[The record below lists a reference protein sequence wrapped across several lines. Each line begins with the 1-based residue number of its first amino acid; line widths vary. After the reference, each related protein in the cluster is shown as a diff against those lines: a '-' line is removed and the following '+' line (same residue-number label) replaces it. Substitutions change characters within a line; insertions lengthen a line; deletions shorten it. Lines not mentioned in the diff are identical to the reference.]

1 MNGHFYKI
9 YIWHFLFFLIFIEVI
24 VLSNL
29 HFKNFNSYH
38 ESHHNYIRL
47 FYSTAFIFPSTYLL
61 YLNYISGFA
70 EILKKFFS
78 TYNM

>member
-38 ESHHNYIRL
+38 KSHNNYMRL

-61 YLNYISGFA
+61 YLNYISAFA